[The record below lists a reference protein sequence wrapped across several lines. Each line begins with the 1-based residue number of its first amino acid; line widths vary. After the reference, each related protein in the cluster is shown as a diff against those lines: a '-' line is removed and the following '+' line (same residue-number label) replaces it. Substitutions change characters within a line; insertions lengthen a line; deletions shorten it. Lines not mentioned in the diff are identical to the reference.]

1 MEDAGLSRRHMLRA
15 AGALGALTA
24 LSGPTAAF
32 AQGRAAE
39 HRWDI
44 VSIDFSTG
52 TVRAGGNAS
61 AMAVDRSLLKL
72 TGSGTFRESPG
83 DPQAVTGGGEWST
96 SGGGV
101 GEHSGTYAVTGFVN
115 FVRVPGTFPGLTDGI
130 GNRAQAHA
138 GLVKLRILY
147 SDGDEGVLTVSCH
160 LDNTPDSVFEGVTA
174 SKAFIDFFNS
184 QQPVAGVDANRTL
197 FHVLG

>member
-61 AMAVDRSLLKL
+61 AMAV
-72 TGSGTFRESPG
+72 
-83 DPQAVTGGGEWST
+83 A
-96 SGGGV
+96 
-101 GEHSGTYAVTGFVN
+101 
-115 FVRVPGTFPGLTDGI
+115 
-130 GNRAQAHA
+130 AHC
-138 GLVKLRILY
+138 
-147 SDGDEGVLTVSCH
+147 SS
-160 LDNTPDSVFEGVTA
+160 
-174 SKAFIDFFNS
+174 
-184 QQPVAGVDANRTL
+184 
-197 FHVLG
+197 